1 MQKIYINAR
10 FLTQPVTGVQR
21 YGIELVQAL
30 DTLIAENDDAV
41 RNVAFE
47 LVAPKRG
54 LLHRL
59 DLKNIPLR
67 CTGKFTGHYWE
78 QVELPDFVRDGLL
91 FCPGNTAPL
100 KSLRR
105 QKVVVCVH
113 SLAFRYLPEAYSRL
127 FRTVYN
133 QLMPKIFRH
142 ARAVITV
149 SESEKK
155 YIGEHFPGA
164 KAPVVAVQ
172 NGGISAAFRESLVL
186 SQSQK
191 SAADSPYL
199 LFVGSFS
206 RVKNL
211 ENVLA
216 ALHLLHRDF
225 PKLTLRIVGAKAR
238 SFNDLST
245 KIDEQ
250 LRPKI
255 VFEGQ
260 INDTVAM
267 IKLYQNAAALV
278 FPSFYEASPLPPIEA
293 MSCGCPVVASDI
305 PSLRER
311 CGNTA
316 EYCRP
321 ESPESI
327 ATAIAAILS
336 DAQFAEHLR
345 QNGLARAA
353 EFSWERCARETLAVF
368 RNVLSTD

>member
-21 YGIELVQAL
+21 YGIELAQAL
-30 DTLIAENDDAV
+30 DALIAESDDAV
-41 RNVAFE
+41 RNFAFE

-59 DLKNIPLR
+59 NLKNIPLR
-67 CTGKFTGHYWE
+67 CTGKFAGHCWE
-78 QVELPDFVRDGLL
+78 QMELPGFVRDGLL
-91 FCPGNTAPL
+91 FCPGNTAPV
-100 KSLRR
+100 KSLHS
-105 QKVVVCVH
+105 QNVVVCVH

-142 ARAVITV
+142 ARTVITV

-155 YIGEHFPGA
+155 YICEHFPEA
-164 KAPVVAVQ
+164 KSPVVAVQ
-172 NGGISAAFRESLVL
+172 NGGISAAFRESLAL

-191 SAADSPYL
+191 NEAESPYL

-216 ALHLLHRDF
+216 AMQLLQRDF
-225 PKLTLRIVGAKAR
+225 PKLRLRIVGAKAR
-238 SFNDLST
+238 SFNALST
-245 KIDEQ
+245 EIDDR
-250 LRPKI
+250 LRQKI

-260 INDTVAM
+260 INDTAAM

-305 PSLRER
+305 PSMRER
-311 CGNTA
+311 CGSA
-316 EYCRP
+316 AQFCRP

-336 DAQFAEHLR
+336 DAQFADNLR
-345 QNGLARAA
+345 QNGLARAT

-368 RNVLSTD
+368 QNVLSTD

>member
-1 MQKIYINAR
+1 M
-10 FLTQPVTGVQR
+10 
-21 YGIELVQAL
+21 
-30 DTLIAENDDAV
+30 
-41 RNVAFE
+41 
-47 LVAPKRG
+47 
-54 LLHRL
+54 
-59 DLKNIPLR
+59 
-67 CTGKFTGHYWE
+67 
-78 QVELPDFVRDGLL
+78 
-91 FCPGNTAPL
+91 
-100 KSLRR
+100 
-105 QKVVVCVH
+105 
-113 SLAFRYLPEAYSRL
+113 
-127 FRTVYN
+127 
-133 QLMPKIFRH
+133 
-142 ARAVITV
+142 
-149 SESEKK
+149 
-155 YIGEHFPGA
+155 
-164 KAPVVAVQ
+164 
-172 NGGISAAFRESLVL
+172 L

-211 ENVLA
+211 ENVLT